1 MPELTDARKAEI
13 ALEEIYRAQIQPTKK
28 NSGLVEDADSVGRRL
43 LKFFNSNLGIW
54 LLSSVVLSSMA
65 TFLQREHAK
74 SVDRAAN
81 KLQIQTTKFNV
92 SDRVEELRF
101 FLKNANTN
109 AECAKALETLFRTN
123 YPNPGPTGGSSVYS
137 LVYAIYPLL
146 ANPHDTV
153 VKDALATI
161 RNIEHKYIELKG
173 LEAGANT
180 PENTKETLYAQLDH
194 LQSLQLVPA
203 KLKD

>member
-1 MPELTDARKAEI
+1 MPELTETRKAEI
-13 ALEEIYRAQIQPTKK
+13 ALEEIYRAQIQPIKK
-28 NSGLVEDADSVGRRL
+28 SGTLVADADSVGRRI

-74 SVDRAAN
+74 YIDKAAN
-81 KLQIQTTKFNV
+81 RLRIESTKFNV

-101 FLKNANTN
+101 FLRNADTN
-109 AECAKALETLFRTN
+109 AECTKALETLFRTG
-123 YPNPGPTGGSSVYS
+123 YPNPGPTGGSSIYS

-146 ANPHDTV
+146 ANPHDKV
-153 VKDALATI
+153 IKDALETI
-161 RNIEHKYIELKG
+161 RKMEHKYIELKG
-173 LEAGANT
+173 LEAGVSPPA
-180 PENTKETLYAQLDH
+180 NTKETLYAQLDH

>member
-1 MPELTDARKAEI
+1 MPELTDERKAEI
-13 ALEEIYRAQIQPTKK
+13 ALEEIYRARIQPIKK
-28 NSGLVEDADSVGRRL
+28 TDALVADADSVGRRL

-65 TFLQREHAK
+65 TFLQREHTESISK
-74 SVDRAAN
+74 AAN
-81 KLQIQTTKFNV
+81 KLHIQSTKFKV

-109 AECAKALETLFRTN
+109 AECAKALETLFRTS
-123 YPNPGPTGGSSVYS
+123 YPNPGPTGGSSLYS

-146 ANPHDTV
+146 ADPHDKV
-153 VKDALATI
+153 IKSALETI
-161 RNIEHKYIELKG
+161 RLLEHKYVELRG
-173 LEAGANT
+173 LEANA
-180 PENTKETLYAQLDH
+180 PPPADTKEKLYTHLDY

>member
-1 MPELTDARKAEI
+1 MPELTETRKAEI
-13 ALEEIYRAQIQPTKK
+13 ALEEIYRAQIQPIKK
-28 NSGLVEDADSVGRRL
+28 SSTLVVDADSVGRRI

-74 SVDRAAN
+74 YLDEAAN
-81 KLQIQTTKFNV
+81 RLRIESTKFNV

-101 FLKNANTN
+101 FLRNANTN
-109 AECAKALETLFRTN
+109 AECTKALETLFRTG
-123 YPNPGPTGGSSVYS
+123 YPNPGPTGGSSIYS

-146 ANPHDTV
+146 ANPHDKV
-153 VKDALATI
+153 IKDALETI
-161 RNIEHKYIELKG
+161 RKMEHKYIELKG
-173 LEAGANT
+173 LEAGVSPPA
-180 PENTKETLYAQLDH
+180 NTKETLYAQLDH

>member
-13 ALEEIYRAQIQPTKK
+13 ALEEIYRAEIQPIKQIGT
-28 NSGLVEDADSVGRRL
+28 LAADADSVGRRL
-43 LKFFNSNLGIW
+43 IRFFNSNLGIW
-54 LLSSVVLSSMA
+54 LLSSVILSGMA

-74 SVDRAAN
+74 SVAKAVNR
-81 KLQIQTTKFNV
+81 LQIESTKFNV

-101 FLKNANTN
+101 FLRNANTN
-109 AECAKALETLFRTN
+109 AECAQALETLFRTG
-123 YPNPGPTGGSSVYS
+123 YPNPGHTGGSSVYS

-146 ANPHDTV
+146 ANPHDEV
-153 VKDALATI
+153 IKDALETI
-161 RNIEHKYIELKG
+161 RKMEHKYMELKG
-173 LEAGANT
+173 LEAGVSPPA
-180 PENTKETLYAQLDH
+180 NTKETLYAQLDH

>member
-1 MPELTDARKAEI
+1 MPELTDERKAEI

-28 NSGLVEDADSVGRRL
+28 IGMLAADADSVGRRL

-54 LLSSVVLSSMA
+54 LLSSVVLSGMA

-74 SVDRAAN
+74 SVGQAAN
-81 KLQIQTTKFNV
+81 RLQIERTKFNV

-101 FLKNANTN
+101 FLRNANTN
-109 AECAKALETLFRTN
+109 AECAKALETLFRTG
-123 YPNPGPTGGSSVYS
+123 YPNPGPTGGSSIYS

-146 ANPHDTV
+146 ANPHDKV
-153 VKDALATI
+153 IKDALETI
-161 RNIEHKYIELKG
+161 RKMEHMYVELKG
-173 LEAGANT
+173 LEAGVST
-180 PENTKETLYAQLDH
+180 PVNTKETLYAQLDH

>member
-13 ALEEIYRAQIQPTKK
+13 ALEEIYRAEIQPIKK
-28 NSGLVEDADSVGRRL
+28 IGTLAADADSVGRRFIQ
-43 LKFFNSNLGIW
+43 FFNSNLGIW
-54 LLSSVVLSSMA
+54 LLSSVILSGMA

-74 SVDRAAN
+74 SVAKAVNR
-81 KLQIQTTKFNV
+81 LQIESTKFNV

-101 FLKNANTN
+101 FLRNANTN
-109 AECAKALETLFRTN
+109 AECAKALETLFRTG
-123 YPNPGPTGGSSVYS
+123 YPNPGHTGGSSVYS

-146 ANPHDTV
+146 ANPHDEV
-153 VKDALATI
+153 IKDALETI
-161 RNIEHKYIELKG
+161 RKMEHKYMELKG
-173 LEAGANT
+173 LEAGAS
-180 PENTKETLYAQLDH
+180 PPANTKEGLYAQLDH